1 MEELISTYS
10 KTRRKAQNSLKTISP
25 GVKEEIKEWLGKQLL
40 ALRSENFLD

>member
-10 KTRRKAQNSLKTISP
+10 KTRRKLQSSLKVIYP

-40 ALRSENFLD
+40 ALRS